1 MPSPLIGVN
10 VYVGGVTADRQ
21 LKTTRLPASSESG
34 RVITFETELIAA
46 AKVRVTVEV
55 CDKVIT
61 FDWNLPL
68 ASPMTPGG
76 VPGLAGHGPGL
87 GVLGAAGSTESDK
100 VSLYF
105 FTRLSHPGVSV
116 TVD

>member
-1 MPSPLIGVN
+1 VSVVN
-10 VYVGGVTADRQ
+10 ECVGGVYADRQ
-21 LKTTRLPASSESG
+21 LKTTRLPSSLESG
-34 RVITFETELIAA
+34 RVITFETELIAVN
-46 AKVRVTVEV
+46 KLRLTVDV

-68 ASPMTPGG
+68 NVGALPL
-76 VPGLAGHGPGL
+76 PGLAGVGAGL
-87 GVLGAAGSTESDK
+87 GAVGGIGRSAETDK

-105 FTRLSHPGVSV
+105 FTCLSHPGVRV